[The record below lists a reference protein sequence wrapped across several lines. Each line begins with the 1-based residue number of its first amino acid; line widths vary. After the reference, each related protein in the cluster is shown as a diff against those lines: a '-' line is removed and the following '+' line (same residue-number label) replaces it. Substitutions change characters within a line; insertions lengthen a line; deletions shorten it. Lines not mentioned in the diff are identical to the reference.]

1 MQRWCVAVFASVGL
15 AALATPAADLRP
27 NVVLIISDDHGWP
40 DYGFMG
46 HPHVRTPN
54 LDRLAASGL
63 TFTRGYVTTALCSPS
78 LATLLTGLYPHQH
91 GITGNDL
98 YAPPDRPEAG
108 GVRGNRRP
116 LLERLL
122 ANPFLLPR
130 ALSAAGYRTLQTG
143 KLWNVGYDEVG
154 FTDGM
159 TQRGGR
165 HGGEGLAI
173 GRQGLEPIQ
182 RFIESARAEKRPF
195 FVWYAPFLPHTPHNP
210 PDRLLQPYTGRGLPP
225 AAAKYYAM
233 VEWLDETCGE
243 LDAILK
249 TNGVFDTT
257 LVMYIADNGWA
268 AERGDDSLVAKRS
281 PYDLGVRTP
290 VLVRWPA
297 RVVPRRDDETLV
309 SIVDIV
315 PTIARACGIE
325 TPTALPGLNLLDPTA
340 LARRSAVFLENYGH
354 DIVDIARPER
364 SLLSRGLVSNDWK
377 LLVAAPGA
385 NAVPVGLPRG
395 KITQREPVELYRIR
409 TDPHETEN
417 LAAREPERVRELRAL
432 LDAWWNPAAP

>member
-1 MQRWCVAVFASVGL
+1 MSSRTNHCWLWLALLGS
-15 AALATPAADLRP
+15 AALAAAADPRP

-54 LDRLAASGL
+54 LDRLASSGL

-98 YAPPDRPEAG
+98 HAPPDRPQAG
-108 GVRGNRRP
+108 GMRGNRRP
-116 LLERLL
+116 LIERLL

-159 TQRGGR
+159 TKRGGR
-165 HGGEGLAI
+165 HGGEGLSI
-173 GRQGLEPIQ
+173 GREGLEPIRQ
-182 RFIESARAEKRPF
+182 FIESAQAEQRPF

-210 PDRLLQPYTGRGLPP
+210 PERLLQHYKGRGLPP
-225 AAAKYYAM
+225 AAEKYYAM

-243 LDAILK
+243 LDELLK
-249 TNGVFDTT
+249 SRGVFDHT
-257 LVMYIADNGWA
+257 LVIYLADNGWA
-268 AERGDDSLVAKRS
+268 ADVGDESSMAKRS

-297 RVVPRRDDETLV
+297 KIAPRRDDETLV

-315 PTIARACGIE
+315 PTIARACGVE
-325 TPTALPGLNLLDPTA
+325 LPAGLPGLNLLDRET
-340 LARRSAVFLENYGH
+340 LAQRRAIFLENYGH
-354 DIVDIARPER
+354 DIADITRPER
-364 SLLSRGLVSNDWK
+364 SLLSRGLVTGDWK
-377 LLVAAPGA
+377 LLVAAPHA
-385 NAVPVGLPRG
+385 DAVPGRKTL
-395 KITQREPVELYRIR
+395 QREPIELYRIR
-409 TDPHETEN
+409 SDPHEQRN
-417 LAAREPERVRELRAL
+417 LAASEPDRVRELREL
-432 LDAWWNPAAP
+432 LDAWWNPPHD